1 MKTSRKFVL
10 ALTGLAVLCVCAAV
24 AAPLAMGDGA
34 GRGSMAKDGTCQDG
48 ACDGE
53 RIRFA
58 LQKMAENGID
68 TTELETALE
77 NGDRE
82 AVRAFMQENRPADAP
97 DGAPTMNEERA
108 QQMIQRMQENGI
120 DTTDLEKALE
130 NGDREAVRAFM
141 QENRP
146 ADAPLRGGTCQDG
159 ACDGERVQFA
169 LRMMAEN
176 GIDTSTADAALENG
190 DMETVRAFMQENRP
204 DDAGAGFRH
213 GGPNT
218 E

>member
-34 GRGSMAKDGTCQDG
+34 GRGSMAKDGTCRDG

-53 RIRFA
+53 RMQFA

-97 DGAPTMNEERA
+97 DGAPVMNEECA

-120 DTTDLEKALE
+120 DTTDLE
-130 NGDREAVRAFM
+130 
-141 QENRP
+141 
-146 ADAPLRGGTCQDG
+146 T
-159 ACDGERVQFA
+159 
-169 LRMMAEN
+169 
-176 GIDTSTADAALENG
+176 ALENG
-190 DMETVRAFMQENRP
+190 DMETVRAFMHENRP
-204 DDAGAGFRH
+204 DDAGSGFRH
-213 GGPNT
+213 GGPNA